1 MKRIGLLGG
10 MSWESTTEY
19 YRLINREVA
28 RRLGGLHSARIVLAS
43 VDFAEV
49 AALQAAGDWD
59 AAADLL
65 AREAS
70 GLESAGA
77 DLILICTNTMHQV
90 ADEVQAAIGVPLL
103 NVIDVTADAAH
114 GAGASTVGLL
124 GTAFTMEQ
132 DFYRDRLAALGL
144 DVLTPEPNARADVHR
159 IIYDELCRGIV
170 SDASRDRL
178 LTIVDTLRDR
188 GAQGV
193 ILGCTEL
200 ELLLDP
206 DAPGPIPLFPTARLH
221 ALAAVEAT
229 LDLP

>member
-28 RRLGGLHSARIVLAS
+28 RRLGGLHSARIVLGS

-49 AALQAAGDWD
+49 AALQASGDWD
-59 AAADLL
+59 AAGRLL

-70 GLESAGA
+70 GLEAAGA
-77 DLILICTNTMHQV
+77 DLVLICANTMHRV
-90 ADEVQAAIGVPLL
+90 AGQVQAAIGVPLL
-103 NVIDVTADAAH
+103 HVADVTADAVRATDLT
-114 GAGASTVGLL
+114 TVGLL

-132 DFYRDRLAALGL
+132 AFYRDRLASHGL
-144 DVLTPEPNARADVHR
+144 DVLTPDGGERAELHR
-159 IIYDELCRGIV
+159 IIYDELCRGVIRE
-170 SDASRDRL
+170 SSRDRCL
-178 LTIVDTLRDR
+178 AIVDHLRER
-188 GAQGV
+188 GAEGV
-193 ILGCTEL
+193 ILGCTEI

-221 ALAAVEAT
+221 ALAAVEAA